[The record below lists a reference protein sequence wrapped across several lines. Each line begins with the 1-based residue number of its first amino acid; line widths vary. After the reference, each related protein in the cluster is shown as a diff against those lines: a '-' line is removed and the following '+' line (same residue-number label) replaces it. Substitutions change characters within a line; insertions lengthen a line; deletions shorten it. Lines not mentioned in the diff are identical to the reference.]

1 MILII
6 DSGSTKADWIFTD
19 GKTKKLFTSPGMN
32 PYFLKEDE
40 IVRMIK
46 KNITGINFKTIVKVF
61 FYGAGCSGKELN
73 GIVAGAFKRVFTT
86 AKVTVDHDILGAV
99 LATCG
104 KEEGISCIIGTGCNS
119 VYFDGKK
126 IEKNNY
132 GLGFIL
138 ADEGSGSWLGKKLV
152 THYLYGLLPEK
163 LSDQFK
169 KKYRLTKDKIVTSV
183 YNKPLANSWLAS
195 LAPFLVENKDN
206 FWVKNT
212 VLNGFDEF
220 VKLYVM
226 NYPKYQKVPVHFV
239 GSIAYLF
246 VDLLDEIL
254 VANNI
259 QKGIVIKKPID
270 GLVNYISQKEFG
282 SKY

>member
-19 GKTKKLFTSPGMN
+19 GKIKKLFTSPGMN
-32 PYFLKEDE
+32 PYFLKEAE
-40 IVRMIK
+40 IVSMIK
-46 KNITGINFKTIVKVF
+46 KNIKGINFKSIAKVF
-61 FYGAGCSGKELN
+61 FYGAGCSSTELKS
-73 GIVAGAFKRVFTT
+73 IVANAFKKVFTA
-86 AKVTVDHDILGAV
+86 AKIIIDHDILGAV

-138 ADEGSGSWLGKKLV
+138 ADEGSGCWLGKKLV

-163 LSDQFK
+163 LSALFQ
-169 KKYRLTKDKIVTSV
+169 KKYRLTKDKIVTNV

-195 LAPFLVENKDN
+195 FAPFLVDNKDD

-226 NYPKYQKVPVHFV
+226 NFPNYQKVHVHFV
-239 GSIAYLF
+239 GSISYLF

-254 VANNI
+254 QANNI
-259 QKGIVIKKPID
+259 KKGIVIKKPID
-270 GLVNYISQKEFG
+270 GLVTYISKKEFPN
-282 SKY
+282 KF